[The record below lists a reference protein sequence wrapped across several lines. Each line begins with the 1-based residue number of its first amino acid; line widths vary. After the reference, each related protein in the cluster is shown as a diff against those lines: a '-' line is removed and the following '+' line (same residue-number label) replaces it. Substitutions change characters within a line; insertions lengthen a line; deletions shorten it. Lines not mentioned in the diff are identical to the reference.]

1 MIGMY
6 GVANLLQSR
15 AVVTS
20 GSTTLGGFDPTFLVR
35 LARRRIYLLGLLCQM
50 SGFVL
55 AFLARRELPLFLVQ
69 SAVTAGLGVTAILG
83 VTFFRWRLPRVEII
97 LLLLLGAGLAAL
109 VVAAE
114 PHPSRPLGLPG
125 VIGLVVLLAGIG
137 VAGIFAARMRGVA
150 GSAVLGA
157 LAGVAFAA
165 AAIASRPLASVH
177 SWTQFGTS
185 PLLFLVLANS
195 LVGQL
200 LLGLA
205 MQRGSTT
212 TAVAAM
218 DAAAAVPAAIVGILF
233 LGDRIAVGLSWLA
246 VSGFIITLGSVIGL
260 SFFAE
265 PQHHHEHLE
274 RRRKVEL
281 ITVGHIHVG
290 SLRRP
295 VRRTPPRTPSR
306 TRSRRGSVDRW
317 YSARAPW

>member
-1 MIGMY
+1 MY

-15 AVVTS
+15 AVTS
-20 GSTTLGGFDPTFLVR
+20 SSATPGGFDPTFLMR

-69 SAVTAGLGVTAILG
+69 AAVTAGLGITAILG
-83 VTFFRWRLPRVEII
+83 VTFFRWRLPRVEIV

-109 VVAAE
+109 VIAAE
-114 PHPSRPLGLPG
+114 PHPSRQLGVRG
-125 VIGLVVLLAGIG
+125 VIGLTVLLAAIG
-137 VAGIFAARMRGVA
+137 VAGMFAGRMRGVA

-157 LAGVAFAA
+157 LAGIAFAG

-177 SWTQFGTS
+177 TWTQFGTN
-185 PLLFLVLANS
+185 PLLYLVFANS

-205 MQRGSTT
+205 MHRGSTT

-233 LGDRIAVGLSWLA
+233 LGDRIASGLAWLA
-246 VSGFIITLGSVIGL
+246 VSGFLITLGSVIGL

-281 ITVGHIHVG
+281 ITVGHSHGRVP
-290 SLRRP
+290 RRP
-295 VRRTPPRTPSR
+295 IRRVPPRTPAR
-306 TRSRRGSVDRW
+306 ARSRRGTVDQW